1 MIDNL
6 LPVGSVITLTEAT
19 KKIMIIGTGVKR
31 EEDDT
36 LYDYVGVPFPEG
48 YIDSEILLL
57 FMHDDIERV
66 DFLGYINSE
75 VQFYRNQLKK
85 FEKD

>member
-85 FEKD
+85 FEKN

>member
-31 EEDDT
+31 EKDDT

>member
-85 FEKD
+85 LEKD

>member
-66 DFLGYINSE
+66 DFLGYVNSE

-85 FEKD
+85 LEKD